1 MFPNAKFIRL
11 LRDPRDNWASLKSG
25 WEKRYKDYNDDIRRL
40 KQSMIERGRAS
51 MELAK
56 YNKELIG
63 KERYS
68 VIRYEDITQNL
79 EKEMRKLADFIG
91 ISFSEKLMSPIIVR
105 LLGKVIN
112 LVEKTFTNLPK
123 KMLDDGKKELIKKK
137 LS

>member
-1 MFPNAKFIRL
+1 
-11 LRDPRDNWASLKSG
+11 
-25 WEKRYKDYNDDIRRL
+25 
-40 KQSMIERGRAS
+40 MIERGRAS

-105 LLGKVIN
+105 LLGKVII